1 MAKQPIVA
9 ASKDEQQLQ
18 QVQANQGTTLPTP
31 GSGVDE
37 DALKITTETGVI
49 EQQLQQDQEELVAD
63 KKLVT
68 LLGPYKN
75 YSKGDVTHFAIDV
88 ADHLIKSKLAEPFQA
103 QEQGQE

>member
-1 MAKQPIVA
+1 MAKLPTVA
-9 ASKDEQQLQ
+9 ASKSEPQLQ
-18 QVQANQGTTLPTP
+18 QNQENQEPTLPMV
-31 GSGVDE
+31 GAGVDE
-37 DALKITTETGVI
+37 EALKITTETGVI

-88 ADHLIKSKLAEPFQA
+88 ADHLIKSKLAEPFLD
-103 QEQGQE
+103 QERGQE